1 MRWGISSPAITN
13 GNNNPDTD
21 LSTGNVDNAN
31 QTDQATFSSAALQA
45 LVNPGADEPVT
56 FALFSFANDGTAV
69 RDTAGTAIT
78 SKGGAVFYHKVDA
91 THVVGFADSGPAG
104 FDANTALCS
113 R

>member
-1 MRWGISSPAITN
+1 MQNDVPTLVASARTSIEVQEDALGHISPAITN

-56 FALFSFANDGTAV
+56 FALTDIC
-69 RDTAGTAIT
+69 RRHH
-78 SKGGAVFYHKVDA
+78 GGA
-91 THVVGFADSGPAG
+91 
-104 FDANTALCS
+104 